1 MVKYRTI
8 ELHGRRVVLLC
19 GVPYSTNYESGQVEA
34 VDKLLQTANENP
46 DAVAFA
52 YLAGRW
58 VAAA

>member
-1 MVKYRTI
+1 MYRTI
-8 ELHGRRVVLLC
+8 KLHGKRVVLLHDMAD
-19 GVPYSTNYESGQVEA
+19 SGDNEPVEIEA
-34 VDKLLQTANENP
+34 VDKLLQAANENP

>member
-19 GVPYSTNYESGQVEA
+19 GIPDPNNRESGQVEA

>member
-1 MVKYRTI
+1 MTYRIQAITPDEI
-8 ELHGRRVVLLC
+8 
-19 GVPYSTNYESGQVEA
+19 EA
-34 VDKLLQTANENP
+34 VDKLLEAANENP

>member
-1 MVKYRTI
+1 VDD
-8 ELHGRRVVLLC
+8 ELHGKRVVLLQDIP
-19 GVPYSTNYESGQVEA
+19 GSGIYEPDVIEA
-34 VDKLLQTANENP
+34 VDKLYQAANENP